1 MLRFAPF
8 ALVLVLAGCGAGANW
23 TRPGGTA
30 EQADADWDQCR
41 NSQPGPRTGM
51 IGASAG
57 STRGQ
62 DSTGDAMRGGTQTD
76 QLVASR
82 ACMRERGW
90 QPAR

>member
-41 NSQPGPRTGM
+41 NSPSSVRGGIVGNTSSR
-51 IGASAG
+51 
-57 STRGQ
+57 RGQ
-62 DSTGDAMRGGTQTD
+62 DSTGGTLRGGTQTD
-76 QLVASR
+76 QSVASR
-82 ACMRERGW
+82 ECMRERGW